1 MRRPA
6 AWLRVVALAAVCL
19 SPKTQ
24 AANGAD
30 VEKMMLAS
38 FEELMSQSSSIAT
51 QTPLPRE
58 WVPAAVTVVT
68 AEDIAATGAT
78 NLAEILQGVPGLHV
92 RINQF
97 GFRPLVSV
105 RGAAPKNALILVNGA
120 PQRDLVWATGI
131 FWRGLPASMIERIEI
146 IRGPGS
152 ALYGSDA
159 SSGVINVIT
168 RTAGHIGDSE
178 AGVRIGSFDT
188 QTAWLRHGTRWGG
201 YDIGLTLEAMRTDGH
216 RPFIR
221 ADRRSLAGQS
231 SHAPGRAEFGY
242 DNLDLRLSVSRDR
255 WRLLFDHMAKDDV
268 RIGITGASNLD
279 PRTRAWERQTSLAWL
294 YANPEFA
301 ADWQLDAEL
310 RLRDLEYSSG
320 TGFWEDPDTLN
331 QQGLGERRYNAEI
344 AWGYTGIA
352 DHRLRFGAG
361 YVWQDIRFSRPATFV
376 PQRVRRNAY
385 VFVQD
390 AWHFAENWELT
401 AGGRYDRFSEVGSVF
416 NPRVALVWKTT
427 PAFTVKLMVGNAFRA
442 PSFLEL
448 YALTG
453 ATNPNPDL
461 RPERATTRELSF
473 NWRAGHDLNLGLALF
488 DYLQKNPIVDA
499 GGTFRNVDS
508 HRIRGI
514 ELEAVWQASRVLRLS
529 GNVAWRAR
537 DDEQFSRLRVPDH
550 FAIPTKSAY
559 LRADW
564 TFRPKWH
571 LNVQANWSGRRFVAA
586 NDTRT
591 PLGAQTVVNA
601 TLRHYLSSEWEFAA
615 SIRNLFDA
623 DAREY
628 TGTRIPDYLPLPRRN
643 AWAELRYKF

>member
-6 AWLRVVALAAVCL
+6 WLGIAALAFACL
-19 SPKTQ
+19 SPAAQ
-24 AANGAD
+24 ATNGEA
-30 VEKMMLAS
+30 VEKMMLAG
-38 FEELMSQSSSIAT
+38 FEELMNQSSRIAT

-68 AEDIAATGAT
+68 AEDIAATGAA
-78 NLAEILQGVPGLHV
+78 NLADALQGVPGVHV

-120 PQRDLVWATGI
+120 PQRDLVWAAGI

-168 RTAGHIGDSE
+168 RTAGHIADSE

-188 QTAWLRHGTRWGG
+188 QTAWLRHGAHWGG

-221 ADRRSLAGQS
+221 ADRRSLLGQS

-268 RIGITGASNLD
+268 RIGIAGGSNLD

-301 ADWQLDAEL
+301 TDWQMDAEL

-320 TGFWEDPDTLN
+320 TGFWEDPVTLN
-331 QQGLGERRYNAEI
+331 QQGMGERRYNAEI
-344 AWGYTGIA
+344 GWVYTGFA
-352 DHRLRFGAG
+352 GHRVRFGAG
-361 YVWQDIRFSRPATFV
+361 HVWQALHFARPATFV
-376 PQRVRRNAY
+376 PQRMRRNAY

-390 AWHFAENWELT
+390 AWRFAENWELT

-416 NPRVALVWKTT
+416 NPRVALVWETAPT
-427 PAFTVKLMVGNAFRA
+427 LASKLMVGHSFRA

-448 YALTG
+448 YATTG

-473 NWRAGHDLNLGLALF
+473 DWRARRDLNLGLALF

-514 ELEAVWQASRVLRLS
+514 ELEAVWQASQTLRLA
-529 GNVAWRAR
+529 GNLAWRER
-537 DDEQFSRLRVPDH
+537 DDEQYRRLRVPDH

-564 TFRPKWH
+564 TFQPKWH
-571 LNVQANWSGRRFVAA
+571 LNVQANWSGPRFVAD

-591 PLGAQTVVNA
+591 PLGAQTVVDA
-601 TLRHYLSSEWEFAA
+601 TLRYYASSQWEFAA

-628 TGTRIPDYLPLPRRN
+628 TGTRIPDYLPLPRRS
-643 AWAELRYKF
+643 AFVEARFKF